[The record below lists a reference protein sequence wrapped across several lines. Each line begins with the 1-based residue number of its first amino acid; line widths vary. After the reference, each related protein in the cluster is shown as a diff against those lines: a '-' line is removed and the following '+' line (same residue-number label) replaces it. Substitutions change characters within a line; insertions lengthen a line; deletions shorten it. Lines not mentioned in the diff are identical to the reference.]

1 MSFHPSKTLQCRN
14 CRSCQTDSTCVQC
27 DACFRASNH
36 TGHDVYFHHA
46 SPGGC
51 CDCGDLEAWDRAGCC
66 NLHSGADP
74 GRDPIENLP
83 ASMRRPALVVFGE
96 AVRLVTE
103 ACLHAV
109 QGYNRS
115 DRHGFLVPADG
126 AAAPT
131 LAAGGAAGDEGHCLV
146 ILHND
151 DVHTYNQ
158 VTDALLGLRF
168 NTSAAQT
175 LTERVDS
182 QGYAVIKR
190 GTARELQ
197 PMLDSLAAHGLLVSL
212 VDDFQIDRGERA
224 AQLLGW
230 LTRLSTQV
238 DGLARIV
245 AELLAEAC
253 PLGLSQLA
261 YRKGT
266 RWGTPLV
273 RIYQPAPDDASLV
286 LSTEDASLNLSE
298 GRLSSRLAL
307 LMMCD
312 FFLLKNLRMELHALY
327 LHLLVDAHFKPAL
340 AKALTWCYPAL
351 NSLYSRGVGTHEDSL
366 FSFSVQLYTTP
377 SIVRWLATST
387 EDEEELG
394 SRGLLRVLT
403 EAVRQAF
410 KIAGWRE
417 GHPLPESFW
426 EHPLLQHR
434 RYAHLLRDIDYAL
447 QTEGTAAAMLR
458 QEYPG
463 PGPDPL
469 PLWVSVLGALQHADG
484 TVRKMGA
491 HMEFESIVWTQ
502 VQEGREGGREGRREG
517 GREGGREGKE
527 KRKYARV

>member
-1 MSFHPSKTLQCRN
+1 M
-14 CRSCQTDSTCVQC
+14 
-27 DACFRASNH
+27 
-36 TGHDVYFHHA
+36 
-46 SPGGC
+46 
-51 CDCGDLEAWDRAGCC
+51 
-66 NLHSGADP
+66 
-74 GRDPIENLP
+74 
-83 ASMRRPALVVFGE
+83 
-96 AVRLVTE
+96 
-103 ACLHAV
+103 
-109 QGYNRS
+109 
-115 DRHGFLVPADG
+115 
-126 AAAPT
+126 
-131 LAAGGAAGDEGHCLV
+131 

-168 NTSAAQT
+168 NAGSAQT
-175 LTERVDS
+175 LTERVDT
-182 QGYAVIKR
+182 QGHAVVKR
-190 GTARELQ
+190 EKATELQ

-212 VDDFQIDRGERA
+212 VDDFQINRGERA

-230 LTRLSTQV
+230 LTGLSTQV

-245 AELLAEAC
+245 AELLAEVC
-253 PLGLSQLA
+253 PLGLSQLG
-261 YRKGT
+261 YREGT

-298 GRLSSRLAL
+298 GRSSSRLAL

-351 NSLYSRGVGTHEDSL
+351 NSLYSRGVGTHDDSL

-387 EDEEELG
+387 QDEEELG
-394 SRGLLRVLT
+394 SRGLMRVLT

-417 GHPLPESFW
+417 GHPVPLPGSFW

-447 QTEGTAAAMLR
+447 QTEGTAAAVLR
-458 QEYPG
+458 QTYPG
-463 PGPDPL
+463 PGPHPL

-484 TVRKMGA
+484 TVRKTGA
-491 HMEFESIVWTQ
+491 HLEFESTVWTQ
-502 VQEGREGGREGRREG
+502 VRKGREGGREE
-517 GREGGREGKE
+517 EKE
-527 KRKYARV
+527 